1 MIIDIHN
8 LQKEISKV
16 IKLKITGVPVL
27 IAEQDNPS
35 LSNWVSFKLTNWTQL
50 GGEIQ
55 EYEDYD
61 DNSLDFSTST
71 VWRVTLQVAF
81 IGLLSEQMAMTFAHN
96 LNKITY
102 LDNFTV
108 LGLSYLNTGTIKP
121 APRSLGSGW
130 EQRHILEVNFNITL
144 NDTDQL
150 DFIDVVEI
158 THEVEDELGDVI
170 LSRTDEIDI

>member
-1 MIIDIHN
+1 MITDIHN
-8 LQKEISKV
+8 LQKEISKI

-35 LSNWVSFKLTNWTQL
+35 FDNWVSFKLTNWTQL

-55 EYEDYD
+55 GYEDYD
-61 DNSLDFSTST
+61 DDSSDFSTST
-71 VWRVTLQVAF
+71 VWRVTLQIAF
-81 IGLLSEQMAMTFAHN
+81 VGLLSEQMAMTLAHN

-102 LDNFTV
+102 LDNFTA

-121 APRSLGSGW
+121 APRALTSGW
-130 EQRHILEVNFNITL
+130 EQRHILEVNFNTTL
-144 NDTDQL
+144 SDTDQL
-150 DFIDVVEI
+150 DFIDVIEI
-158 THEVEDELGDVI
+158 THEVENELGDVI